1 MQKITGSPRVGQK
14 YLVRFG
20 KGFSRTL
27 VGTLDHVRRVRS
39 GAVLGWLRDENGRI
53 LKPAIP
59 VTTYA
64 VWYKLKEDELTTSPR
79 TSEEGMRLVLN
90 SILK

>member
-1 MQKITGSPRVGQK
+1 MQKVIGSPRVGQK

-53 LKPAIP
+53 LKPAVP

-64 VWYKLKEDELTTSPR
+64 VWYRLEDGSHTSK
-79 TSEEGMRLVLN
+79 EGMKLILN
-90 SILK
+90 STLDK

>member
-1 MQKITGSPRVGQK
+1 MQKITGSPRIGEG
-14 YLVRFG
+14 YLVKFG

-27 VGTLDHVRRVRS
+27 IGTLDHVRRVRS

-64 VWYKLKEDELTTSPR
+64 EWYKLENKPHTSK
-79 TSEEGMRLVLN
+79 EGMELVLN
-90 SILK
+90 SILNK

>member
-1 MQKITGSPRVGQK
+1 MQKITGSPRVGER
-14 YLVRFG
+14 YLVKFG

-27 VGTLDHVRRVRS
+27 IGTLDHVRRVRS

-59 VTTYA
+59 ITTYA
-64 VWYKLKEDELTTSPR
+64 VWYRLEKPH
-79 TSEEGMRLVLN
+79 TSEEGMELVLN
-90 SILK
+90 SILNERR